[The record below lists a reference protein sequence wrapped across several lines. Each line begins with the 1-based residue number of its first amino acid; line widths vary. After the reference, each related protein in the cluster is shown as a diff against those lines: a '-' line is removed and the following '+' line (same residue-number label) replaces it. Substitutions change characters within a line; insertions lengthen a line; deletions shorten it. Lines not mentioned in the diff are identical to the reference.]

1 MLKNE
6 SHQVLVPIVSS
17 CETLGKF
24 FQVLGPWFHGMVAS
38 EASSSCLCEAECPGQ
53 IQGLVP
59 EGSTHR
65 PLANSCMTAGML
77 VKVKIGST
85 AKGSCGEKWR
95 LRALPWYNGE
105 WKQGAASPGRE
116 SLGSLWGV
124 FGESVVLSKQEE
136 VWRALASGCWGLKAS
151 SGSSQLT
158 TFLSFSICGMGIV
171 GTLAP

>member
-53 IQGLVP
+53 FQGLVP

-105 WKQGAASPGRE
+105 WKQGAASPGGE
-116 SLGSLWGV
+116 SLGKFPKSPGLYSHLWSFQSRRKYGGLWPQAAGV
-124 FGESVVLSKQEE
+124 
-136 VWRALASGCWGLKAS
+136 
-151 SGSSQLT
+151 
-158 TFLSFSICGMGIV
+158 
-171 GTLAP
+171 